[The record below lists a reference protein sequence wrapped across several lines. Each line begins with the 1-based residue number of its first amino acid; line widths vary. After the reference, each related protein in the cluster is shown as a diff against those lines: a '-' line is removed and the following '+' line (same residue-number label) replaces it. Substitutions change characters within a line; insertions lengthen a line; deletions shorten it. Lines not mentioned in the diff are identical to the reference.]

1 MINFCRAGSGKDF
14 TMEKK
19 IIIICFGIAIV
30 FFSIVMLRNSSSSS
44 QAASQPA
51 AKIIA
56 VPPGNIAPTQDFLN
70 DYREYQA
77 LQKELNALFA
87 EKGIKRKQDELIGM
101 TTRLNRAI
109 PQGYVWDETTMS
121 FKPIPPAIPAPT
133 NQIPQKK

>member
-1 MINFCRAGSGKDF
+1 MDSLKGF
-14 TMEKK
+14 TMQKK
-19 IIIICFGIAIV
+19 IIIIGIVVAVVIFSV
-30 FFSIVMLRNSSSSS
+30 FLLKNSSSS
-44 QAASQPA
+44 QATSQAA

-56 VPPGNIAPTQDFLN
+56 VPAGNIAPTQDFLN

-87 EKGIKRKQDELIGM
+87 DKGIKRKQDELTGM

-133 NQIPQKK
+133 PQKK